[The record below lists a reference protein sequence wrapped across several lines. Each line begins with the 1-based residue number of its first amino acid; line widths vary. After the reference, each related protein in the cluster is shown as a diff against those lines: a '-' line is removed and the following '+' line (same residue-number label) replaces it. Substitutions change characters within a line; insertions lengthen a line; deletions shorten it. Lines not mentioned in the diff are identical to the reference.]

1 MEKYKSHFDDQ
12 LRKLAEKV
20 MILGGRS
27 EEAIRQA
34 VEAFQ
39 QKSAELA
46 LAVVDGDEDV
56 DRMEVEIDHDC
67 MELMAT
73 RQPLARDFR
82 LLATILKI
90 TPELERVADLAV
102 NIAERVKEIAQEGTS
117 VGVGMVDIPAMA
129 DRSRAMLR
137 DALTA
142 FARADAAAARAI
154 IQLDSEMDDWME
166 HTFRVLVTHMLED
179 PRQITR
185 ALRHLMVAK
194 NLERIADHV
203 TNMCEMIVYMCE
215 GRIIRHMGDAGLDER
230 R

>member
-1 MEKYKSHFDDQ
+1 MEKHKSHFDDQ
-12 LRKLAEKV
+12 LRSLAEKV

-102 NIAERVKEIAQEGTS
+102 NIAERVKEIAQDGST
-117 VGVGMVDIPAMA
+117 VGVGMVDIPSMA

-142 FARADAAAARAI
+142 FARADAKAARAI